1 MMTYL
6 LFSLKRR
13 WFSFGSLIIFGL
25 GFFITL
31 ALVFLDMWFIQ
42 NQVVTIKWPP
52 HLNTHLEDYDYFE
65 FVDEDAMIN
74 ISFTQP
80 SLYTIHPHTTNVSS
94 ATLTS
99 LITYAHQRY
108 ILDQF
113 DTETQNQIV
122 VMLEPMIETS
132 QSTSSSVFPIM
143 IISFLYF
150 TLLGFSSNLSSD
162 ILSEKHS
169 QALLMILSTLKRK
182 DYFLM
187 KVYQSWINI
196 FIQSI
201 LVSSSI
207 LLAILLRTHVDQGKG
222 LLSFLYEHQWIPIRL
237 ESFSQVIQVI
247 TDNTH
252 FSLSVLFAGISFVIG
267 LMTCMLF
274 LLWMSL
280 KAQRSEELASIQTPY
295 YILIVLMYYV
305 SLWINEFQGFSQ
317 SISSWIIHVP
327 VLSMIFHPLQL
338 ATNSIPIQVSVLS
351 ILIALILLIFTLKGS
366 YHAFKTQSI

>member
-1 MMTYL
+1 MISYL

-31 ALVFLDMWFIQ
+31 ALVFLDMWFLQ
-42 NQVVTIKWPP
+42 NQVVTIKWP
-52 HLNTHLEDYDYFE
+52 THLSIHLEAYEYFE
-65 FVDEDAMIN
+65 FTDNDAMIN
-74 ISFTQP
+74 ISFSPP
-80 SLYTIHPHTTNVSS
+80 SHYTIHPHSTNVSS
-94 ATLTS
+94 ETLTS

-108 ILDQF
+108 ALEQF

-196 FIQSI
+196 FIQSM

-207 LLAILLRTHVDQGKG
+207 LLAIFIRAHIDQGKG
-222 LLSFLYEHQWIPIRL
+222 LLSFLYEQQWIPLRI
-237 ESFSQVIQVI
+237 ESFSQIIRVL
-247 TDNTH
+247 TDNSQ
-252 FSLSVLFAGISFVIG
+252 FSLSVVFAGISFVIG

-305 SLWINEFQGFSQ
+305 SLWINELHGFSQ

-338 ATNSIPIQVSVLS
+338 ATSSVPIQISILS
-351 ILIALILLIFTLKGS
+351 ILIALSLLIFILKGS
-366 YHAFKTQSI
+366 YKAFKTQSI

>member
-1 MMTYL
+1 M
-6 LFSLKRR
+6 
-13 WFSFGSLIIFGL
+13 
-25 GFFITL
+25 
-31 ALVFLDMWFIQ
+31 
-42 NQVVTIKWPP
+42 
-52 HLNTHLEDYDYFE
+52 
-65 FVDEDAMIN
+65 
-74 ISFTQP
+74 
-80 SLYTIHPHTTNVSS
+80 
-94 ATLTS
+94 
-99 LITYAHQRY
+99 
-108 ILDQF
+108 
-113 DTETQNQIV
+113 
-122 VMLEPMIETS
+122 
-132 QSTSSSVFPIM
+132 
-143 IISFLYF
+143 
-150 TLLGFSSNLSSD
+150 
-162 ILSEKHS
+162 
-169 QALLMILSTLKRK
+169 
-182 DYFLM
+182 
-187 KVYQSWINI
+187 
-196 FIQSI
+196 
-201 LVSSSI
+201 
-207 LLAILLRTHVDQGKG
+207 
-222 LLSFLYEHQWIPIRL
+222 YEHQWIPIRL

>member
-207 LLAILLRTHVDQGKG
+207 LLAILLRTHVDQEKDCYH
-222 LLSFLYEHQWIPIRL
+222 SCM
-237 ESFSQVIQVI
+237 
-247 TDNTH
+247 NTN
-252 FSLSVLFAGISFVIG
+252 GY
-267 LMTCMLF
+267 
-274 LLWMSL
+274 
-280 KAQRSEELASIQTPY
+280 Q
-295 YILIVLMYYV
+295 
-305 SLWINEFQGFSQ
+305 
-317 SISSWIIHVP
+317 
-327 VLSMIFHPLQL
+327 
-338 ATNSIPIQVSVLS
+338 
-351 ILIALILLIFTLKGS
+351 
-366 YHAFKTQSI
+366 

>member
-305 SLWINEFQGFSQ
+305 SLWINELHGFSQ

>member
-80 SLYTIHPHTTNVSS
+80 SHYTIHPHTTNVSS

-113 DTETQNQIV
+113 DNETQNQIV

-132 QSTSSSVFPIM
+132 QTSPSSVFPIM
-143 IISFLYF
+143 LISFLYF

-182 DYFLM
+182 GYFLM

-196 FIQSI
+196 FIQST

-207 LLAILLRTHVDQGKG
+207 LLALLLRTHVDQGKG
-222 LLSFLYEHQWIPIRL
+222 LLSFLYEHQWIPIRF
-237 ESFSQVIQVI
+237 ESFSQVIQII